1 MTAVGVEPVTSLLE
15 LLGRGDFVS
24 MHAPLNGETHH
35 MMSQPQF
42 QAMKRTALFVN
53 NGRGPTVGR
62 GGAGQGLAGRVDR
75 RGRARRLRAGAGGH
89 LQPAPQDGQR
99 DGTSTSRCGGLGFE
113 GWLAQFYRDK
123 IDYISVG
130 AHFNF

>member
-35 MMSQPQF
+35 MMTQPQF

-75 RGRARRLRAGAGGH
+75 RGRARRLRARSSIATRSTTSA
-89 LQPAPQDGQR
+89 LAL
-99 DGTSTSRCGGLGFE
+99 TSTSDSAE
-113 GWLAQFYRDK
+113 A
-123 IDYISVG
+123 
-130 AHFNF
+130 